1 MENYSKYVN
10 LLSYIEETN
19 RCPGGKRTINEI
31 LLKTL
36 LFARN
41 KKIKVLEIGSNTG
54 FTSIEI
60 AKVIDAEIVGIDVNE
75 NAVRQANVILN
86 KESNEVSEKVT
97 FQVGDATNIDFEDDY
112 FDLIITGGANTF
124 IRDREQ
130 AIKEYKRVL
139 KPNGFLAITNLF
151 YNKKVPVELLEN
163 LKNILDFEIKPW
175 KREYWLDLFLSSNM
189 ELYFYDE
196 QEMQSR
202 SEEILESYIEHLM
215 SEYSNKNNSN
225 EIPLNEIKEK
235 WTNIMRT
242 FNDNHKYLSYM
253 IVILRNNTVN
263 EQQEFFIEKGTID
276 PWNLEVNNKFW

>member
-1 MENYSKYVN
+1 M
-10 LLSYIEETN
+10 
-19 RCPGGKRTINEI
+19 
-31 LLKTL
+31 
-36 LFARN
+36 FAKN

-75 NAVRQANVILN
+75 NAVRQADFILN

-151 YNKKVPVELLEN
+151 YNKKVPVKLLEN
-163 LKNILDFEIKPW
+163 LKNILGFEIKLW
-175 KREYWLDLFLSSNM
+175 RREYWLDLFLSSNM

-202 SEEILESYIEHLM
+202 SEEMLESYIEYLM

-253 IVILRNNTVN
+253 IVILRNNTIN
-263 EQQEFFIEKGTID
+263 EQQEFFIGKGTID